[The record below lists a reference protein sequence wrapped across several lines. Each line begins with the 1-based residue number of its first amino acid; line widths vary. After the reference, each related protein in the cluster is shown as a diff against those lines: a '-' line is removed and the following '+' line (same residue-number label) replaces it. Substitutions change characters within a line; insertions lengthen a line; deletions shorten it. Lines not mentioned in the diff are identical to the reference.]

1 MQANFL
7 PESGARRFGKNRS
20 GRARFSAFVMSL
32 TIGDWFMTREAR
44 ARTWSLEKHREYLH
58 LLACLQL
65 DPKLR
70 KKLDP
75 SDVVQETLLKA
86 HQALGQFR
94 GQSDAEF
101 LAWLRKILV
110 RNLADAMRKFGRR
123 REDMERSLEAA
134 LEQSSAHLESWL
146 GADQSSPSQ
155 QAARNEQLLRFAKA
169 LAQLPEDQRTAVEL
183 KHLQGYTVAQV

>member
-1 MQANFL
+1 
-7 PESGARRFGKNRS
+7 
-20 GRARFSAFVMSL
+20 
-32 TIGDWFMTREAR
+32 MTEEAR
-44 ARTWSLEKHREYLH
+44 ARTWSLEKHRAYLH

-65 DPKLR
+65 DPRLR

-110 RNLADAMRKFGRR
+110 RNLADVMRKFGRR
-123 REDMERSLEAA
+123 KEGVEQSLEAA

-146 GADQSSPSQ
+146 AADQSSPSQ

-169 LAQLPEDQRTAVEL
+169 LAQLPEDQRMAVEL
-183 KHLQGYTVAQV
+183 KHLRGYTVATHLRSLNQSGLVPRVHKTRYTSINAILGS

>member
-1 MQANFL
+1 
-7 PESGARRFGKNRS
+7 
-20 GRARFSAFVMSL
+20 
-32 TIGDWFMTREAR
+32 MTREAS

-58 LLACLQL
+58 LLASLQL
-65 DPKLR
+65 DPRLR

-94 GQSDAEF
+94 GQTDAEF

-110 RNLADAMRKFGRR
+110 HNLADAMRKFGRR
-123 REDMERSLEAA
+123 KEDVEQSLEAA

-146 GADQSSPSQ
+146 AADQSSPSQ

-169 LAQLPEDQRTAVEL
+169 LAQLPPDQRTAVEL
-183 KHLQGYTVAQV
+183 KHLRGYTVAQVSAEMGRSEESVTGLLFRALKKLRELLAKQRLDES